1 MKFIVNIE
9 NQNILLT
16 FEQMNSIV
24 KMLEG
29 AETLTKKY
37 VGDKQGEDGTAYLKL
52 IEQYSAAD
60 SLGVHIISD
69 EYYETRKLVTK
80 LHMESK

>member
-9 NQNILLT
+9 NQKILLT
-16 FEQMNSIV
+16 FEQMGAIV

-29 AETLTKKY
+29 AEMLTNKY
-37 VGDKQGEDGTAYLKL
+37 VGDKQGEDGTGYLKL
-52 IEQYSAAD
+52 IEQYNAAD
-60 SLGVHIISD
+60 SLGVHVISN

-80 LHMESK
+80 LHMERK

>member
-9 NQNILLT
+9 NQKILLT
-16 FEQMNSIV
+16 LEQMGSIV

-29 AETLTKKY
+29 AEMLTNKY
-37 VGDKQGEDGTAYLKL
+37 VGGTQGEDGTGYIKL

-60 SLGVHIISD
+60 SLGVHILSD